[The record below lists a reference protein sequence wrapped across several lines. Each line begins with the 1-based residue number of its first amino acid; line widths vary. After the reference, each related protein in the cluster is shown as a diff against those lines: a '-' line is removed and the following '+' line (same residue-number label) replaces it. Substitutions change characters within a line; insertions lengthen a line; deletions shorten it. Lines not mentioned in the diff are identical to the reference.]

1 MTPPIRFRSCNEL
14 FPPEVFGENRDLFGA
29 TADPVFS
36 DPGIALARTDLIG
49 SPGCHFSNFSSAKLF
64 SEKTKAILSPELIQ
78 EIAKNF
84 GKIFPDGRF
93 YIQIPF
99 RPGNYQISA
108 NLPLTTVKYKVKEG
122 NALLD
127 LRFTG
132 GKITQFKIE
141 FDPPIQMDARIHIPI
156 LSAFLFHDGVPRLL
170 KSIYLNPENGKLLS
184 EMENL
189 PNINLT
195 PVFFGYLNGG
205 DPVHP
210 EEFPKTM
217 NELLQ
222 ALAGMMTKKRE
233 TSTNSQTKTSPLPL
247 DFENAK
253 IVRADLR
260 FRNGENKIGPIV
272 VQTDRSRNNV
282 LTIYNSNLSEVNMRM
297 PEFASVR
304 IPLQNNPQAIQLNR
318 LGLGFLH
325 FKIRD
330 KIYLS
335 GRKGSVQSAEADL
348 RKINVRNRQLSW
360 SSLSGTVDLT
370 TFESTIDLNG
380 IAIASLKGKTPP
392 KAETGIPA
400 TETAFDFSNIR
411 GRKASLIYLAGK
423 GATIGL
429 ENTEIDLN
437 QASGKNIYGEAE
449 LDPTHL
455 KNTDVQVKIG
465 FIPEDP
471 NDYSVD
477 LGIKTSA
484 TLFRLKRGILH
495 LPGFD
500 EQTRKEGYSFG
511 FNSSTISDFEFAI
524 EKGRMRVR
532 GNADFYLSHMLVRLG
547 SGMDLPFRTN
557 LTLQNAKITG
567 HLEDLLVLNLFD
579 RNPANLQLSARGNLR
594 LLSEGGKGEISSN
607 ASINRFRLVTDD
619 LGVESNLQS
628 FSIYNGLI
636 QAMEADKTVLRLGKL
651 HGKVSSFQHYGTEL
665 EDLSFATVGF
675 DHFKVDLEKL
685 RAYQRRGSP
694 ADLVKLGRY
703 RVYPIG
709 EFRKFDLQLY
719 AHSHQNEVYLKGEPD
734 DDDRRTDKKLF
745 SRSVNASIR
754 QQDQIVIAYDPHGR
768 KVKQFFLGKGPA
780 LFLESDGTALLRNFI
795 PD

>member
-1 MTPPIRFRSCNEL
+1 MTPPIHFRSCNAL
-14 FPPEVFGENRDLFGA
+14 FSDEVCGENIDLLA
-29 TADPVFS
+29 ARADPVFS
-36 DPGIALARTDLIG
+36 DQWTTRARNNPFT
-49 SPGCHFSNFSSAKLF
+49 SPLCHFSSFSSAKLF
-64 SEKTKAILSPELIQ
+64 SEKADSILSPELIQ
-78 EIAKNF
+78 EMA
-84 GKIFPDGRF
+84 GKSGEIFSDGRF
-93 YIQIPF
+93 YVQIPF
-99 RPGNYQISA
+99 RPGNYQINA
-108 NLPLTTVKYKVKEG
+108 NLPLSTVKYKVKEG

-132 GKITQFKIE
+132 GKITQLKIE
-141 FDPPIQMDARIHIPI
+141 FDPPIQIDAHINIPVF
-156 LSAFLFHDGVPRLL
+156 SAFLFHNGVPRLL
-170 KSIYLNPENGKLLS
+170 KSIYFNPENGKILS

-189 PNINLT
+189 PNLNLT
-195 PVFFGYLNGG
+195 STFLGFLNGG
-205 DPVHP
+205 NPGHSED
-210 EEFPKTM
+210 FPKTM

-222 ALAGMMTKKRE
+222 AVAGMMTKKRE
-233 TSTNSQTKTSPLPL
+233 TSPNSQTKTVQLPL
-247 DFENAK
+247 NFENSK

-260 FRNGENKIGPIV
+260 FRNGENKIGPMV
-272 VQTDRSRNNV
+272 VQTDPSRNNV
-282 LTIYNSNLSEVNMRM
+282 LTIYNSTLGEVNLRM

-318 LGLGFLH
+318 LNLGFLH

-330 KIYLS
+330 KIRLS
-335 GRKGSVQSAEADL
+335 GRNGTVQSAEADL

-360 SSLSGTVDLT
+360 RSLSGTVDLT

-380 IAIASLKGKTPP
+380 IAIASLNGKTPP

-411 GRKASLIYLAGK
+411 GRKASLVYLRGK

-437 QASGKNIYGEAE
+437 QASGKNMYGEAE
-449 LDPTHL
+449 LNPTHL

-465 FIPEDP
+465 FVPEDP

-477 LGIKTSA
+477 LGIKTSSS
-484 TLFRLKRGILH
+484 LFRLKRGILH

-500 EQTRKEGYSFG
+500 EKTRKEGYSFG
-511 FNSSTISDFEFAI
+511 FNASTISDFEFAI
-524 EKGRMRVR
+524 EKGKMRVK
-532 GNADFYLSHMLVRLG
+532 GIADFYLSHMLVRLG
-547 SGMDLPFRTN
+547 SGMDLPFKTN
-557 LTLQNAKITG
+557 LTLRNAKITG
-567 HLEDLLVLNLFD
+567 YLEDLLVLNLFD
-579 RNPANLQLSARGNLR
+579 RNPASLQLSARGNLR
-594 LLSEGGKGEISSN
+594 LLSEGGKGEVSSN
-607 ASINRFRLVTDD
+607 ASVNRFRLVTDD
-619 LGVESNLQS
+619 LGVESHLQS

-651 HGKVSSFQHYGTEL
+651 HGKVSSLQHYGTEL

-675 DHFKVDLEKL
+675 DHFKIDLEKL
-685 RAYQRRGSP
+685 RSYQRRGNP
-694 ADLVKLGRY
+694 ADLVRLGNY
-703 RVYPIG
+703 QVYPIG

-734 DDDRRTDKKLF
+734 DDDQRTDKKLF
-745 SRSVNASIR
+745 SRSVNASVR
-754 QQDQIVIAYDPHGR
+754 QQDHIVIAYDPHGR

>member
-1 MTPPIRFRSCNEL
+1 MTPPIQFRSCNAI
-14 FPPEVFGENRDLFGA
+14 FPYEVAEERRDLLSS
-29 TADPVFS
+29 TTDSVFS
-36 DPGIALARTDLIG
+36 NPFASLNRTDLFA
-49 SPGCHFSNFSSAKLF
+49 SPPCHFSPFSSARLF
-64 SEKTKAILSPELIQ
+64 SEKTKSILSPELIQ
-78 EIAKNF
+78 EIAKKF
-84 GKIFPDGRF
+84 GEIFPDGRF

-99 RPGNYQISA
+99 RPGNYQINA
-108 NLPLTTVKYKVKEG
+108 NLPLATVKYKVNEG

-127 LRFTG
+127 LRFTE
-132 GKITQFKIE
+132 GKITQFKID
-141 FDPPIQMDARIHIPI
+141 FDPPIQIDAHINIPI

-170 KSIYLNPENGKLLS
+170 KSIYLNIENGKLLS
-184 EMENL
+184 KMENL

-195 PVFFGYLNGG
+195 PTFLGYLNGG
-205 DPVHP
+205 NPTHS

-222 ALAGMMTKKRE
+222 ALAEMMTKKRE
-233 TSTNSQTKTSPLPL
+233 TSPNSQTKPTQLPL
-247 DFENAK
+247 NFENAK
-253 IVRADLR
+253 IVRGDLR
-260 FRNGENKIGPIV
+260 FRKGENKIGPMI
-272 VQTDRSRNNV
+272 VQTDPFRNNI
-282 LTIYNSNLSEVNMRM
+282 LTIYNSSLSEVNMRI

-318 LGLGFLH
+318 ISLGFLH
-325 FKIRD
+325 FKMRD

-335 GRKGSVQSAEADL
+335 GGKGGIQSAESDL

-360 SSLSGTVDLT
+360 SSLSGAVDII

-392 KAETGIPA
+392 KAETDIPA

-411 GRKASLIYLAGK
+411 GRKASLVYLAGK

-437 QASGKNIYGEAE
+437 QASGKNMYGEAE

-465 FIPEDP
+465 FVPEDP

-477 LGIKTSA
+477 LGIKTSSS
-484 TLFRLKRGILH
+484 LFRLKRGVLH

-500 EQTRKEGYSFG
+500 EKTRKEGYSFG
-511 FNSSTISDFEFAI
+511 FNSSTISDFEFGI
-524 EKGRMRVR
+524 EKGRMQVK
-532 GNADFYLSHMLVRLG
+532 GKADFYLSHMLVRLG
-547 SGMDLPFRTN
+547 SGMDLPFKTN
-557 LTLQNAKITG
+557 LTLRNAKVTG
-567 HLEDLLVLNLFD
+567 YLEDLLVLNLFD

-594 LLSEGGKGEISSN
+594 LLSEGGKGDISSN
-607 ASINRFRLVTDD
+607 ASVNRFRLVTDD
-619 LGVESNLQS
+619 LGVESHLQS

-636 QAMEADKTVLRLGKL
+636 QALEVDKTVLRLGKL

-675 DHFKVDLEKL
+675 DHFKIDLEKL
-685 RAYQRRGSP
+685 RAYQQRGNSG
-694 ADLVKLGRY
+694 DLVKLGSY
-703 RVYPIG
+703 QVYPIG

-719 AHSHQNEVYLKGEPD
+719 AHSHKNEIYLKGEPD
-734 DDDRRTDKKLF
+734 DDDQKRDKKLF

-754 QQDQIVIAYDPHGR
+754 QQDQIVIAYDPNGR